1 MQALIRHFLSL
12 LTLSVRTRT
21 NQYIPLQH
29 FSLQDV
35 EIIDD
40 DDDLATWADAQISD
54 DCIELT
60 RDYLEHCHGL
70 DSAKH
75 HHR

>member
-1 MQALIRHFLSL
+1 MRIDRHL
-12 LTLSVRTRT
+12 
-21 NQYIPLQH
+21 PLQPI
-29 FSLQDV
+29 SQDV

-40 DDDLATWADAQISD
+40 DDDLAIWADAQISD

-60 RDYLEHCHGL
+60 RDYLEFCHGL
-70 DSAKH
+70 EPAKH

>member
-12 LTLSVRTRT
+12 LALPVRTRT
-21 NQYIPLQH
+21 NQYIPLQP
-29 FSLQDV
+29 FSLENV

-60 RDYLEHCHGL
+60 RDYLEFCHGL
-70 DSAKH
+70 EPAKH

>member
-12 LTLSVRTRT
+12 LALSVRTRT
-21 NQYIPLQH
+21 SRYIPLQH

-60 RDYLEHCHGL
+60 RDYLEFCHGL
-70 DSAKH
+70 EPAKH

>member
-1 MQALIRHFLSL
+1 MQTLIRLLLSL

-21 NQYIPLQH
+21 KRYPQN
-29 FSLQDV
+29 V
-35 EIIDD
+35 ETIDD
-40 DDDLATWADAQISD
+40 DDDLVTWADAQVSD

-60 RDYLEHCHGL
+60 RDYLEHCHDL

-75 HHR
+75 RHR

>member
-1 MQALIRHFLSL
+1 MQTLIRLLLSL

-21 NQYIPLQH
+21 DRYIPLQNA
-29 FSLQDV
+29 

-40 DDDLATWADAQISD
+40 EDDLATWADAQISD

-60 RDYLEHCHGL
+60 RDYLEFCHGL
-70 DSAKH
+70 DLAKRN
-75 HHR
+75 HR

>member
-1 MQALIRHFLSL
+1 MRTLIRLFLSL
-12 LTLSVRTRT
+12 LNLPIRTRT
-21 NQYIPLQH
+21 NRYLPLQPI
-29 FSLQDV
+29 SLQNV

-40 DDDLATWADAQISD
+40 DDDLATWADAQVSD
-54 DCIELT
+54 DYIEFT
-60 RDYLEHCHGL
+60 RDYLEFCHDL

>member
-1 MQALIRHFLSL
+1 MRTLIRLFLSL
-12 LTLSVRTRT
+12 LPLSIRTRT
-21 NQYIPLQH
+21 NRYLPLQPIPLQN
-29 FSLQDV
+29 V

-40 DDDLATWADAQISD
+40 DDDLATWADAQVSD

-60 RDYLEHCHGL
+60 RDYLEFCHDL

>member
-1 MQALIRHFLSL
+1 MRTLLRLFLSL
-12 LTLSVRTRT
+12 LPLSIRTRT
-21 NQYIPLQH
+21 NRYLPLQPI
-29 FSLQDV
+29 SLQNV

-40 DDDLATWADAQISD
+40 DDDLATWADAQTSD
-54 DCIELT
+54 DYIELT
-60 RDYLEHCHGL
+60 RDYLEHCYDL